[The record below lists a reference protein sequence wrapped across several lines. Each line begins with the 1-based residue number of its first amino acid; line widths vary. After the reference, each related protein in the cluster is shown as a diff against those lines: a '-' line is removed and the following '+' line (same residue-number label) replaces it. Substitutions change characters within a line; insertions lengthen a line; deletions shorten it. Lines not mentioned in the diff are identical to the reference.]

1 MKSAY
6 TISSSPSPQKRNE
19 CHIDPEWG
27 LQILQILSSFL
38 MLDSPEADPKP
49 WSHMQI
55 FIKEVFL
62 GETGKGVEEKTR
74 ENVILGKVLTSAR
87 CYQGDLEHKLHLYV
101 PTLDKG
107 EELQTSV
114 LVIGSGLL
122 GQGGYGE

>member
-1 MKSAY
+1 MPHPPKKEMSAA
-6 TISSSPSPQKRNE
+6 
-19 CHIDPEWG
+19 IDPEWG
-27 LQILQILSSFL
+27 LQILQTLSSFL

-55 FIKEVFL
+55 LIKEVFL

-87 CYQGDLEHKLHLYV
+87 CYHGDLEHKLHLYV
-101 PTLDKG
+101 PTLGKG

-114 LVIGSGLL
+114 LVIGSWLL
-122 GQGGYGE
+122 GRGGYGE